1 MPSDKEQFFQ
11 LNSYAVVGH
20 SELRPFPR
28 LSYGNLRKMGKEVFP
43 VDLSGAKKVEGD
55 EAFASLS
62 DLPQEVEG
70 IMVEV
75 PKEKTME
82 VVKEVVKLG
91 VKDLWLHM
99 HTDTP
104 EVLELCEAEGIRV
117 RHGTCGVMYTQQG
130 ASFHSIHKWIMKVL
144 KKY

>member
-1 MPSDKEQFFQ
+1 MPSDKEKFFQ
-11 LNSYAVVGH
+11 LASFAVVGH

-28 LSYGNLRKMGKEVFP
+28 LSYGNLRKASKKVFP
-43 VDLSGAKKVEGD
+43 VDLSGAKEVEGD
-55 EAFASLS
+55 EAYASLA

-70 IMVEV
+70 VMVEV

-82 VVKEVVKLG
+82 VVEEVVKLG

-99 HTDTP
+99 KTDTP
-104 EVLELCEAEGIRV
+104 EVLALCEQEGIRV
-117 RHGTCGVMYTQQG
+117 RYGTCAVMYTQQG
-130 ASFHSIHKWIMKVL
+130 ASFHSIHKWIMKMM